1 MLSESGLLY
10 FNYNTT
16 YRTVKYWYN
25 SSPKAAI
32 ISRSKMVL
40 SGAAVQRGQNGV
52 TDPLIQEQT
61 SECLKYSCESKH
73 ATIRHWWTQLQFKL

>member
-1 MLSESGLLY
+1 
-10 FNYNTT
+10 
-16 YRTVKYWYN
+16 
-25 SSPKAAI
+25 
-32 ISRSKMVL
+32 MVL

-73 ATIRHWWTQLQFKL
+73 ATIRH